1 MPKRLKNKTN
11 RERRSFFK
19 GSLPLESETV
29 WFLFASAL
37 DVFMTYL
44 LIRQPGYTEGN
55 PVAAFFI
62 NHWGIKGM
70 VYFKFFMVAFVCV
83 ITQIIARNRE
93 DIARRILQFATVVVG
108 AVVFYSLMLYLG

>member
-1 MPKRLKNKTN
+1 MTKRPRNVRN
-11 RERRSFFK
+11 QERRSLL
-19 GSLPLESETV
+19 GSQLPLETETV
-29 WFLFASAL
+29 WFLFVSAL

-44 LIRQPGYTEGN
+44 LIRHPNYTEAN
-55 PVAAFFI
+55 PIAAFFI

-83 ITQIIARNRE
+83 ITQIIAHTRE

-108 AVVFYSLMLYLG
+108 AVVFYSLMLYLR